1 MQLNEKVEAL
11 TNSLKEYV
19 DTNYELIKLEVIDYS
34 SDISAGIIS
43 KLIVG
48 VMLVF
53 FTFFASLYF
62 AYYLSDLIGISHV
75 GFVIIGG
82 FYLLLAII
90 FYLSRKSLL
99 ERPVRNNFIKTKM
112 DNKQQPHNN
121 Q

>member
-11 TNSLKEYV
+11 TDSLKEYV

-34 SDISAGIIS
+34 SDISSGIIS
-43 KLIVG
+43 KLVVS
-48 VMLVF
+48 VMFVF
-53 FTFFASLYF
+53 FTFFISLYG
-62 AYYLSDLIGISHV
+62 AYYFSDIIGINHI

-99 ERPVRNNFIKTKM
+99 ERPVRNNFIRKKM
-112 DNKQQPHNN
+112 DKKQQPYTN